1 MHIRA
6 LRVHEEYPL
15 FLLLLAD
22 PSQEIVESYIRRGQC
37 FVAERTSLIVGV
49 YVLIDTRPQ
58 TVELVNVKETA
69 MSEQATTTAAQT
81 ARATGPGKPAQRRSK
96 GHAEGLMTA
105 HLLGIYERLF
115 THYGD
120 RRWWPADTPEEV
132 IIGAILVQ
140 NVAWKNV
147 ETAIARLREKGWLS
161 LCALRETA
169 IEEVE
174 ECIVSTLYYRMKARK
189 LQAFAA
195 MVETEFAGDVGLM
208 LALPADELR
217 ARLLAVWGVGP
228 ETADDIILYAANQ
241 PSFVI
246 DAYTRRIFSRLGLTD
261 DKATYDELRAF
272 FMRHLT
278 ADVALYN
285 QYHALIDALGHS
297 LCLKKRPRCRECPLR
312 ALCRSAEYQE
322 ADPRPK

>member
-1 MHIRA
+1 MSEQATAR
-6 LRVHEEYPL
+6 EY
-15 FLLLLAD
+15 AM
-22 PSQEIVESYIRRGQC
+22 SEQATAREY
-37 FVAERTSLIVGV
+37 
-49 YVLIDTRPQ
+49 
-58 TVELVNVKETA
+58 A
-69 MSEQATTTAAQT
+69 MSEQATTKEYAMSEQATAKGDAVNGKAAT
-81 ARATGPGKPAQRRSK
+81 RAARAAHATGPRMPAQRGSK
-96 GHAEGLMTA
+96 GQAEGHATA
-105 HLLGIYERLF
+105 HLLDIYERLF
-115 THYGD
+115 AHYGD

-161 LCALRETA
+161 LCALREA
-169 IEEVE
+169 PIEEVE
-174 ECIVSTLYYRMKARK
+174 GCIVSTLYYRMKARK

-195 MVETEFAGDVGLM
+195 MVETEFAGDAGLM

-217 ARLLAVWGVGP
+217 ARLLAVWGIGP

-246 DAYTRRIFSRLGLTD
+246 DAYTRRIFSRLGLTKE
-261 DKATYDELRAF
+261 KATYEELRAF

-297 LCLKKRPRCRECPLR
+297 LCLKKRPRCSECPL
-312 ALCRSAEYQE
+312 CTMCPSAEYQE
-322 ADPRPK
+322 ADA

>member
-1 MHIRA
+1 
-6 LRVHEEYPL
+6 
-15 FLLLLAD
+15 
-22 PSQEIVESYIRRGQC
+22 
-37 FVAERTSLIVGV
+37 
-49 YVLIDTRPQ
+49 
-58 TVELVNVKETA
+58 
-69 MSEQATTTAAQT
+69 MSEQATTREHAVSEQATTREYAMNEQVTTTAAQ
-81 ARATGPGKPAQRRSK
+81 AAHATGPRKPAQRRSN
-96 GHAEGLMTA
+96 GQAEGLMTA
-105 HLLGIYERLF
+105 HLLDIYERLF
-115 THYGD
+115 AHYGD

-246 DAYTRRIFSRLGLTD
+246 DTYTRRIFSRLGLTD

-272 FMRHLT
+272 FMRHL
-278 ADVALYN
+278 APDVALYN

-297 LCLKKRPRCRECPLR
+297 LCLNRRPRCGECPLR
-312 ALCRSAEYQE
+312 TLCKSAKAQE
-322 ADPRPK
+322 AAACPK

>member
-1 MHIRA
+1 
-6 LRVHEEYPL
+6 
-15 FLLLLAD
+15 
-22 PSQEIVESYIRRGQC
+22 
-37 FVAERTSLIVGV
+37 
-49 YVLIDTRPQ
+49 
-58 TVELVNVKETA
+58 
-69 MSEQATTTAAQT
+69 MSEQAVTTVGRVAGRGASVQKRHTR
-81 ARATGPGKPAQRRSK
+81 RANGIVTTR
-96 GHAEGLMTA
+96 
-105 HLLGIYERLF
+105 LLDIYERLF
-115 THYGD
+115 AHYGD

-161 LCALRETA
+161 LRALRETP

-195 MVETEFAGDVGLM
+195 MVEAEFAGDAGLM

-217 ARLLAVWGVGP
+217 ARLLAVWGIGP

-246 DAYTRRIFSRLGLTD
+246 DTYTRRIFSRLGLMEE
-261 DKATYDELRAF
+261 KATYDELRAF

-297 LCLKKRPRCRECPLR
+297 LCLKKRPRCRECPLC
-312 ALCRSAEYQE
+312 AMCPSAE
-322 ADPRPK
+322 